1 MSYTYLLDAGEESS
15 AESFADIDPSALSN
29 LNHTPAASCCNGSG
43 MEYSHG
49 SLFGMMSRPSM
60 ASLGAASQMSSVVDS
75 HALTYHAQTKRE
87 KEPTANT
94 PASGVKW
101 HGSLAKWDRDSSSWK
116 TPQTSLLEG
125 LDTFSETWPRWGIM
139 LHGECS
145 EVTMPDSFTTGK
157 ECGLLP
163 TPLTNPSKRTLDEN
177 GRSVSAKGQRYGVS
191 LWQLAGGHPCPQFQE
206 WLMDWITGWT
216 AIEPL
221 GTDKYRLWLLAHGKS
236 LPAPMSDSSANKQIS
251 HQ

>member
-1 MSYTYLLDAGEESS
+1 MSYTYLLDAGAESS
-15 AESFADIDPSALSN
+15 AASFADIDHAALLR
-29 LNHTPAASCCNGSG
+29 LNHTQERFCSNGSET
-43 MEYSHG
+43 EYSHG
-49 SLFGMMSRPSM
+49 SLFGMMSRPST
-60 ASLGAASQMSSVVDS
+60 ASRGTASQMSSVEDS
-75 HALTYHAQTKRE
+75 HAQISPVQTKRE
-87 KEPTANT
+87 KELMVNT

-101 HGSLAKWDRDSSSWK
+101 HGSLARWDRDSSSWK
-116 TPQTSLLEG
+116 TPQTSLLED

-221 GTDKYRLWLLAHGKS
+221 GTDKYRLWLLAHGKYS
-236 LPAPMSDSSANKQIS
+236 PAPMSDSSANKQI
-251 HQ
+251 